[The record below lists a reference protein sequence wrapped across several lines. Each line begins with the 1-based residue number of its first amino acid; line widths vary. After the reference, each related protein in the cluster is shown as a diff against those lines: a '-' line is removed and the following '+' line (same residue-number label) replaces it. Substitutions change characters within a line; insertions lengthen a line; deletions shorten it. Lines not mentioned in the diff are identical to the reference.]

1 MSGWIGRHPKLSLGL
16 ALAAGFAVSLALKFV
31 PVEDRKVTRT
41 PVVASVLD
49 DPGSPRSGAAQPEV
63 IVVVFT
69 DYQCAICKMT
79 EPALWRLLAAD
90 PGVQVV
96 WKDWPIRGEL
106 STFAAQVALAAH
118 RQDRY
123 AAVHNAL
130 MAARGALSR
139 ERILEIAVG
148 AGADPTRLATDLGRH
163 GEAIERQIGGHNLQ
177 AFGLGLEGTPGYLVG
192 PFLIQGGLDDRALQ
206 QAVAKA
212 RRAGPPR

>member
-1 MSGWIGRHPKLSLGL
+1 MAGWIGRRPRLSLGL
-16 ALAAGFAVSLALKFV
+16 ALVAGFAVSLALKFM
-31 PVEDRKVTRT
+31 PVEDRKVERT

-49 DPGSPRSGAAQPEV
+49 DPGSPRSGAVQPEV
-63 IVVVFT
+63 VVVVFT
-69 DYQCAICKMT
+69 DYQCGICKLT

-96 WKDWPIRGEL
+96 WKDWPIRGAL
-106 STFAAQVALAAH
+106 SEFAAQVALAAH

-130 MAARGALSR
+130 MASRGTLSR
-139 ERILEIAVG
+139 ERVLEIAVQ
-148 AGADPTRLATDLGRH
+148 AGADPARLAADLGRH
-163 GEAIERQIGGHNLQ
+163 QTEIERQLGGHNLQ